1 MTTQEYIQ
9 QYQRTAKWELLNIK
23 RALELFGGYLNT
35 DEENRRLEAV
45 KVVLKQKRK
54 LQ

>member
-9 QYQRTAKWELLNIK
+9 QYQRSAKWELLNIK

-45 KVVLKQKRK
+45 KVVLKQKRTK
-54 LQ
+54 Q

>member
-1 MTTQEYIQ
+1 MTTQEYIK
-9 QYQRTAKWELLNIK
+9 QYQRSAKWELLNIK

>member
-45 KVVLKQKRK
+45 KTVLKLKRK
-54 LQ
+54 TK

>member
-35 DEENRRLEAV
+35 DEENHRLEAV
-45 KVVLKQKRK
+45 KVVLKQKRAK
-54 LQ
+54 Q

>member
-9 QYQRTAKWELLNIK
+9 QYQRSAKWELLNIK

-45 KVVLKQKRK
+45 KVVLKQRRK